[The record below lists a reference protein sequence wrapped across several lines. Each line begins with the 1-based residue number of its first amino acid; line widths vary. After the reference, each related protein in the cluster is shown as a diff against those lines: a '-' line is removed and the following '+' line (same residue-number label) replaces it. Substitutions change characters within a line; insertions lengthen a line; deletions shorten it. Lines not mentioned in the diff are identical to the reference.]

1 MLRNFDLVKNGVT
14 KKQPLFLQKC
24 SAIILILQKSVHA
37 FKIIKIKINCFAV
50 SIVLNRHGSKETHY
64 FSAHRSDANKSELWV
79 ENLNI

>member
-37 FKIIKIKINCFAV
+37 FKIIKIKIDCAV
-50 SIVLNRHGSKETHY
+50 LSV
-64 FSAHRSDANKSELWV
+64 
-79 ENLNI
+79 

>member
-37 FKIIKIKINCFAV
+37 FKIIKIKIDCAV
-50 SIVLNRHGSKETHY
+50 LSVY
-64 FSAHRSDANKSELWV
+64 FEIGTGAKKHIILVPIEAMPIRVSYESR
-79 ENLNI
+79 I

>member
-37 FKIIKIKINCFAV
+37 FKIIKIKIDCCA
-50 SIVLNRHGSKETHY
+50 IVLNRHGCKETHY
-64 FSAHRSDANKSELWV
+64 FSAHRSDANESELWV
-79 ENLNI
+79 KNLNF

>member
-37 FKIIKIKINCFAV
+37 FKIIKIKIDCCPTI
-50 SIVLNRHGSKETHY
+50 STVLNRHGSKETHY
-64 FSAHRSDANKSELWV
+64 FSAH
-79 ENLNI
+79 